1 MSKHDDDT
9 CPHFVRASLL
19 ETENAHLNAEVKR
32 LRKLES
38 MIDPL
43 KAEVERL
50 RKFNDEALAH
60 IVKEERKSRER
71 LDMAQAEVE
80 RLRKAGDELH
90 HFLIGYIVE
99 SRTSSAYLNKLDD
112 EWTAAQEGKPSV

>member
-9 CPHFVRASLL
+9 CPHLVRASLL

-43 KAEVERL
+43 
-50 RKFNDEALAH
+50 
-60 IVKEERKSRER
+60 
-71 LDMAQAEVE
+71 QAEVE
-80 RLRKAGDELH
+80 RLRNTGDAMADEI
-90 HFLIGYIVE
+90 IGCYNAEGYDPADSE
-99 SRTSSAYLNKLDD
+99 SLRN
-112 EWTAAQEGKPSV
+112 WNAAKEGKPSA